1 MSGVFELLQEI
12 SIQNQA
18 LIVFNKITIILVKVP
33 ILVYCII
40 FNILINIYVLD
51 QKDKS
56 GRKPKQQKHS
66 GKFIYYLLL
75 SI

>member
-1 MSGVFELLQEI
+1 MK
-12 SIQNQA
+12 
-18 LIVFNKITIILVKVP
+18 KITIIFVKVP

-40 FNILINIYVLD
+40 FNILINICVLD